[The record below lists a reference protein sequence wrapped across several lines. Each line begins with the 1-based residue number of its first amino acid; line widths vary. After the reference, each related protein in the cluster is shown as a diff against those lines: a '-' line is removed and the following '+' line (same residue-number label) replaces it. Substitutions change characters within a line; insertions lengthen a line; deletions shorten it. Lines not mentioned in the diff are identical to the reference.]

1 MKIKK
6 KKKWKKDLEIPSFYT
21 SVPKI
26 VIIGYTVPEIWHRW
40 IKLLFFIL
48 NYTFPFY
55 TSCLL
60 TAQKMKI
67 SKKWKKNPGDIIILQ
82 NCTKN
87 HDHMLYCSWHMAHN
101 RCNSYFSVCAIF
113 CPLPPQQSEKWKF
126 QKKPKKLE
134 ISSFYTSVPKI
145 MIICYTVP
153 EIWHVTHA
161 IVPFHFRLFF
171 ALLPP

>member
-101 RCNSYFSVCAIF
+101 RCNSYFSFCAIF

-126 QKKPKKLE
+126 QKKTKKTGDIIILHKCTKNHDHMLYCPWDMACDACNC
-134 ISSFYTSVPKI
+134 SFS
-145 MIICYTVP
+145 
-153 EIWHVTHA
+153 
-161 IVPFHFRLFF
+161 F
-171 ALLPP
+171 